1 MLKHILV
8 VSTPDSIEDTLQ
20 QTKPIAR
27 HLGARITLLC
37 RLTPSSSP
45 GGNHFIDPLEWHIHK
60 VEVKTG
66 IDEMAAELR
75 QAGIDVHTELL
86 DSTDPADIIDYAEK
100 QHVDLVVMVR
110 KTDNVS
116 DLMNMMIKNSSVP
129 IITLHHDYQP
139 ASDMQETECYQKIVV
154 PLDGSQR
161 AESALP
167 MATMIA
173 QLCNGELVLAH
184 IVQKPEMPR
193 RAPLSEHDLKLSEE
207 LVRTNHK
214 QVKRYLE
221 QTADRVQ
228 CLVKVH
234 INIDDNVV
242 TGLQNLI
249 EEEKADLLILCA
261 HGYTGDPHQPC
272 GHITRSLIASS
283 RIPVLTV
290 QDLSTE
296 QGRAA
301 RHQNE
306 APHTKVR

>member
-8 VSTPDSIEDTLQ
+8 VGTPDSIEDTLH
-20 QTKPIAR
+20 QTKPIAQ
-27 HLGARITLLC
+27 HLKARVTVLC
-37 RLTPSSSP
+37 RLMSASTPS
-45 GGNHFIDPLEWHIHK
+45 GTHFIDPLEWHIHK
-60 VEVKTG
+60 IEVKTG
-66 IDEMAAELR
+66 IDEMAAVLR
-75 QAGIDVHTELL
+75 QIGIDVQTELL
-86 DSTDPADIIDYAEK
+86 DSADPADIIDYAEK
-100 QHVDLVVMVR
+100 HNVDLIVLVR
-110 KTDNVS
+110 KTDNVN
-116 DLMNMMIKNSSVP
+116 DLMHMLIKDSSVP
-129 IITLHHDYQP
+129 IITLQHNYQP
-139 ASDMQETECYQKIVV
+139 ASDTQETECYQKIVV

-167 MATMIA
+167 TATMIA
-173 QLCNGELVLAH
+173 QLCEGELILAH

-207 LVRTNHK
+207 LVSTNHK
-214 QVKRYLE
+214 QVERYLE
-221 QTADRVQ
+221 QTADRLK

-234 INIDDNVV
+234 MKVDDNVV

-261 HGYTGDPHQPC
+261 HGYTGNPQQPC

-290 QDLSTE
+290 QDLSTDR
-296 QGRAA
+296 GRAA

-306 APHTKVR
+306 ANHTKVR